1 MNHIPKQNHHRDGFS
16 LLELAIVLT
25 ILGIIA
31 GGVLTGRH
39 LIRSA
44 QLRTIITEKDRLQSA
59 VNAFEEKFDALP
71 GDFTGAVAL
80 WGVMPTGACQIGYG
94 MGARDATGTQTCN
107 GDGDGDIS
115 YIPAVGNNAE
125 GALFWQHLNNAGLWE
140 GRYSGVFSGWGAAG
154 SFYFSKFGERT
165 YVTPHHYRAFFGGGI
180 IPRNDMV
187 SFEGEYGHTMVY
199 MSNDGTHN
207 VFLPEEAYG
216 IDRKM
221 DDGLPGVGMVVTR
234 ERDGALCNTL
244 PASSSTAAELYS
256 YNRAH
261 DQRACEL
268 EFKNMW

>member
-1 MNHIPKQNHHRDGFS
+1 MDHISKPQHHREGFS
-16 LLELAIVLT
+16 LIELAIVLT

-59 VNAFEEKFDALP
+59 VNTFEEKFDALP
-71 GDFTGAVAL
+71 GDFAGAVAL

-94 MGARDATGTQTCN
+94 TGARDATGTQTCN
-107 GDGDGDIS
+107 GDGNGDIWFPHS
-115 YIPAVGNNAE
+115 VGNNAE
-125 GALFWQHLNNAGLWE
+125 GVLFWQHLSNAGLWE

-154 SFYFSKFGERT
+154 SFYFSKFGEST
-165 YVTPHHYRAFFGGGI
+165 YVIPHHYRVSYPGGI
-180 IPRNDMV
+180 IPRSDLI

-199 MSNDGTHN
+199 KSNDNTYN
-207 VFLPEEAYG
+207 VLLPEEAYN

-221 DDGLPGVGMVVTR
+221 DDGLPGIGMVVTR

-244 PASSSTAAELYS
+244 PASSSTAAELYT

-261 DQRACEL
+261 DQRACEI